1 MVSTIKVLPD
11 GGYGWV
17 IVLANAMSNI
27 LIIPLMQTF
36 GLIFKDTFVEMG
48 LSATQ
53 GSLIINLNAAFGM
66 IMGMV
71 NGFLLK
77 MFGYRKIALMASFLV
92 TTGVI
97 LTSFATTFTHFMI
110 TYGLIT
116 SLGMGMNM
124 AAYGLALN
132 SYFRK
137 NRGKAVGYAMTIT
150 GLGPILMPQ
159 LINGLSKMY
168 TVQGT
173 TLILGAIS
181 AHSFIS
187 ALLLHPLKWHMKTEI
202 VEDGKLDP
210 IEEDPPEQNEGKT
223 ETRIKLI
230 RSTSQVARSRKNS
243 MMGSTESLDEVE
255 NGPIYGMDSALAG
268 SVISLHSMNRKAS
281 VVSQSKKSS
290 KIGEPTIKTKSSWRL
305 FLDRLVKFFDL
316 DLLKD
321 PIYVSIMVGLS
332 LAVFAEINFSL
343 LTAFIL
349 AEFSLNTEQI
359 ATFMSILG
367 IADIIF
373 RFLAPYI
380 GQLMKLPP
388 RPMYVITLFLLILS
402 RFSLL
407 ISNNYIILLGVA
419 LGLGIAKGVRTVYMR
434 LVVPAYVP
442 IEKLASASGL
452 QMMVNG
458 FCILLG
464 GPVIGMIR
472 DVTGNYIM
480 CIVVLNC
487 VTLSTIAI
495 WSIEAITTR
504 FKKKQ
509 RVQDKSVE
517 QTDTLLNKS

>member
-1 MVSTIKVLPD
+1 
-11 GGYGWV
+11 
-17 IVLANAMSNI
+17 
-27 LIIPLMQTF
+27 
-36 GLIFKDTFVEMG
+36 
-48 LSATQ
+48 
-53 GSLIINLNAAFGM
+53 
-66 IMGMV
+66 
-71 NGFLLK
+71 
-77 MFGYRKIALMASFLV
+77 
-92 TTGVI
+92 
-97 LTSFATTFTHFMI
+97 
-110 TYGLIT
+110 
-116 SLGMGMNM
+116 
-124 AAYGLALN
+124 
-132 SYFRK
+132 
-137 NRGKAVGYAMTIT
+137 
-150 GLGPILMPQ
+150 
-159 LINGLSKMY
+159 
-168 TVQGT
+168 
-173 TLILGAIS
+173 
-181 AHSFIS
+181 
-187 ALLLHPLKWHMKTEI
+187 
-202 VEDGKLDP
+202 
-210 IEEDPPEQNEGKT
+210 
-223 ETRIKLI
+223 
-230 RSTSQVARSRKNS
+230 
-243 MMGSTESLDEVE
+243 
-255 NGPIYGMDSALAG
+255 MDSALAG

-517 QTDTLLNKS
+517 QTDTLLNKT

>member
-92 TTGVI
+92 TMGVI

-210 IEEDPPEQNEGKT
+210 IEEDPPEQTEGKT

-255 NGPIYGMDSALAG
+255 NGPIYGMDSALTG
-268 SVISLHSMNRKAS
+268 SVISLHSMKRKAS

-407 ISNNYIILLGVA
+407 ISNNFIILLGVA

-509 RVQDKSVE
+509 RDQDKSVE
-517 QTDTLLNKS
+517 QTDTLLNKP